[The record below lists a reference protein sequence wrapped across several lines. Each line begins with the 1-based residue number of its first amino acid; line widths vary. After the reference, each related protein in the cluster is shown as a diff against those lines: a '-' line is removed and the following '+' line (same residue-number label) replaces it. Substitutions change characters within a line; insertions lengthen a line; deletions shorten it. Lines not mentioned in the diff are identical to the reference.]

1 MKTVRL
7 TTTCLLALLFCGNVN
22 AATIKV
28 TGGDTFVQI
37 DANALRTLGLDI
49 TGVTGADLLSMPGL
63 IGFPINSVED
73 VPPTTFEFDSDT
85 LFPVSGAIEH
95 TGTISFDNGLTIG
108 NFEIGYD
115 NSRPAGTSGFYVR
128 TTLSADPSDNIP
140 LFDLPEIT
148 GTPAGTSVDYG
159 ETYLNID
166 APLVMSP
173 ELATFFGNL
182 GLTGTTVGA
191 VSQVAT
197 AEPVPEPG
205 AIALLLLGMLGIV
218 HVVRNRC

>member
-7 TTTCLLALLFCGNVN
+7 MTTCLLALLFCGNVN

-37 DANALRTLGLDI
+37 DANALRSLGLDI
-49 TGVTGADLLSMPGL
+49 TGVAGADLLSMPGL

-73 VPPTTFEFDSDT
+73 STPTTFEFDSNT
-85 LFPVSGAIEH
+85 LFPVSGAIQH
-95 TGTISFDNGLTIG
+95 TGTISFDNGLTVG
-108 NFEIGYD
+108 DFEIGHD
-115 NSRPAGTSGFYVR
+115 AARPAGTSGFYVR
-128 TTLSADPSDNIP
+128 TTLSGDPSDNIP

-148 GTPAGTSVDYG
+148 GTPSGTNVDYG
-159 ETYLNID
+159 ETFFNID

-173 ELATFFGNL
+173 ELATFFGDVSL
-182 GLTGTTVGA
+182 AGLTVGA
-191 VSQVAT
+191 VSQTAT

-205 AIALLLLGMLGIV
+205 TLVLLLLGALGMV
-218 HVVRNRC
+218 QVVRKRS